1 MSMRHSFMKSSAC
14 AFLFIS
20 LALVC
25 ISLPATAQ
33 GRIDCSRIDS
43 HLLHQAIRYCV
54 MLPASYETQKTQKY
68 PVLYFLHGLGQN
80 EQALMEGGGWGMI
93 QDMRQRHEIGDFLVV
108 AVEGQAGFFINSADG
123 KFPYS
128 DFFTKEFML
137 FVESHYR
144 IKRGRAFR
152 GVSGL
157 SMGGYGALRFAFAYP
172 DLFSSV
178 SAQSPA
184 LITQAPKELNRDL
197 NTGGPIARLLGRVF
211 GNPINL
217 AHWEANNPFVLARKN
232 RIQLKRQSIYFNCGQ
247 EDEYGFADGA
257 QKLHKQLVVE
267 GVPHEFHLYPGG
279 HDADYFLSHLGET
292 LQFHWRAF
300 SSAGKPVR

>member
-1 MSMRHSFMKSSAC
+1 MSMRRSFMRVSAF
-14 AFLFIS
+14 ALLFM
-20 LALVC
+20 LVSVVC
-25 ISLPATAQ
+25 VSLPATAQ
-33 GRIDCSRIDS
+33 GRVDCSRIDS
-43 HLLHQAIRYCV
+43 HLLHQPIRYCI
-54 MLPASYETQKTQKY
+54 MLPASYETQKAQKY

-93 QDMRQRHEIGDFLVV
+93 QDMRQRHQIGDFLVV

-128 DFFTKEFML
+128 DFFIKEFMP
-137 FVESHYR
+137 FVENHYR

-152 GVSGL
+152 GVTGL

-172 DLFSSV
+172 DLFASV
-178 SAQSPA
+178 SAQSAA
-184 LITQAPKELNRDL
+184 LITQPPKELNRDL

-232 RIQLKRQSIYFNCGQ
+232 RIQLKHQSIYFNCGQ

-257 QKLHKQLVVE
+257 QKLHKQLVAE
-267 GVPHEFHLYPGG
+267 GVSHEFHLYPGG

-300 SSAGKPVR
+300 SGKPVR

>member
-1 MSMRHSFMKSSAC
+1 MSMRHPFMKVSGFAL
-14 AFLFIS
+14 LFM
-20 LALVC
+20 LVSVVC
-25 ISLPATAQ
+25 VSQRATAQ
-33 GRIDCSRIDS
+33 GRVDCSRINS
-43 HLLHQAIRYCV
+43 RILHQAIRYCV
-54 MLPASYETQKTQKY
+54 MLPASYETEKTQKY

-93 QDMRQRHEIGDFLVV
+93 QDMRQRHQIGDFLVV
-108 AVEGQAGFFINSADG
+108 AVEGQAGFFINSADA
-123 KFPYS
+123 KFPYN
-128 DFFTKEFML
+128 DFFIKEFMP

-152 GVSGL
+152 GVTGL

-172 DLFSSV
+172 DLFASV
-178 SAQSPA
+178 SAQSAA
-184 LITQAPKELNRDL
+184 LITEAPKELDRDL
-197 NTGGPIARLLGRVF
+197 NNAGPIARLLGRVF

-217 AHWEANNPFVLARKN
+217 AHWESNNPFVLARKN

-257 QKLHKQLVVE
+257 QKLHKQLVAE

-292 LQFHWRAF
+292 LEFHWHAF
-300 SSAGKPVR
+300 SGAGKPVR

>member
-1 MSMRHSFMKSSAC
+1 MSMRRSFMKFPAFT
-14 AFLFIS
+14 FLFTL
-20 LALVC
+20 LAVAC
-25 ISLPATAQ
+25 VSLPATAQ
-33 GRIDCSRIDS
+33 GRVDCSRIDS
-43 HLLHQAIRYCV
+43 HLLHQPIRYCV
-54 MLPASYETQKTQKY
+54 MLPASYETAKTQKY

-128 DFFTKEFML
+128 DFFIKEFMP

-152 GVSGL
+152 GITGL

-172 DLFSSV
+172 ELFSSV
-178 SAQSPA
+178 SAQSAA
-184 LITQAPKELNRDL
+184 LITQSTKELDRDL
-197 NTGGPIARLLGRVF
+197 NNAGPIARLLGRVF

-217 AHWEANNPFVLARKN
+217 AHWEANNPFMLARKN
-232 RIQLKRQSIYFNCGQ
+232 RIQLKHQSIYFNCGQ
-247 EDEYGFADGA
+247 QDEYGFADGA
-257 QKLHKQLVVE
+257 QKLHKQLVAE

-300 SSAGKPVR
+300 SGKPVR